1 MSGPSAPAAKDS
13 DASIELVS
21 GERLE
26 VRRIACEGSGPTLIL
41 LHEGLG
47 SVSAWRGFP
56 DLLAEA
62 CHACAIVYS
71 RVGYGRSQPVV
82 RPRPLDYMEREAH
95 GALEAL
101 VAATDG
107 PVVLVGH
114 SDGASIALVH
124 AGEGA
129 SREKVAGVVAI
140 APHLFCEDVSVGAIR
155 EAKVAFESGSLRDRL
170 AKHHDDVDGAFYGWN
185 DAWLDPGFRAWT
197 IAELA
202 QTITAKLL
210 VIQGRDDPYGT
221 LRQVEALMHGTRGRV
236 DACIFHMSGHAPHR
250 TREDEVVK
258 AIADFVSGLR
268 STTRAAT

>member
-1 MSGPSAPAAKDS
+1 MSGRSSPGIQDS
-13 DASIELVS
+13 DASIELVA

-26 VRRIACEGSGPTLIL
+26 VRRLAREGSEPTLIL

-47 SVSAWRGFP
+47 SVSAWSGFP
-56 DLLAEA
+56 DVLAEA
-62 CHACAIVYS
+62 CRARAIVYS

-82 RPRPLDYMEREAH
+82 RPRPLDYMQREAH

-124 AGEGA
+124 AAEGA
-129 SREKVAGVVAI
+129 SRGKVVGVVAM
-140 APHLFCEDVSVGAIR
+140 APHLFCEDVSVTAIR
-155 EAKVAFESGSLRDRL
+155 EAKVAFESGALRDRL

-185 DAWLDPGFRAWT
+185 EAWLDLGFRAWS
-197 IAELA
+197 IAEVA
-202 QTITAKLL
+202 QAITANLL

-221 LRQVEALMHGTRGRV
+221 LRQVETLLHATRGRV
-236 DACIFHMSGHAPHR
+236 DTCIFHTSGHAPHK
-250 TREDEVVK
+250 TRASEVVR

-268 STTRAAT
+268 A